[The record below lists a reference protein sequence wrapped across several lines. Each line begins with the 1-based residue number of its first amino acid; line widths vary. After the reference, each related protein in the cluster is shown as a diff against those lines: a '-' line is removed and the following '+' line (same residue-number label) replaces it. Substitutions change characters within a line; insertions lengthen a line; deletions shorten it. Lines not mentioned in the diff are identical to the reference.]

1 MRSSGRAIVRA
12 GSVAVLLGLLLLGM
26 PVPLLA
32 AQPGDNF
39 ATLGWL
45 HIVPNSSS
53 TPLHTDLEPSLL
65 GSILGVD
72 DSFSSPGTSARVE
85 SADTLALIAT
95 HFFTS
100 HMAVQFI
107 SGIPARVDIVGK
119 GTVAP
124 TGLLGKL
131 IDVNLGA
138 QQNNPLVSVQEW
150 TPVLL
155 LQYYF
160 RPPTSRWHP
169 YISAGISYAWFGG
182 FDVGGAFRGNLE
194 GSFGKVL
201 ALATSHPGPTQVRA
215 DASRS
220 WNAVYNV
227 GLSYDLTRRLGL
239 AVSASYAPLGS
250 TATID
255 ILSQDGALLADAKTH
270 LNQSAII
277 TAVLINYRF
286 RL

>member
-1 MRSSGRAIVRA
+1 MRA
-12 GSVAVLLGLLLLGM
+12 GQGSIAIACAALLSLLPGLIPSVQ
-26 PVPLLA
+26 A

-53 TPLHTDLEPSLL
+53 TPLQTDLDPSLIGSVL
-65 GSILGVD
+65 GAQD
-72 DSFSSPGTSARVE
+72 AFSSPGTSARVK

-107 SGIPARVDIVGK
+107 SGMPARVDIVGK
-119 GTVAP
+119 GIVAP
-124 TGLLGKL
+124 TGLLGKF
-131 IDVNLGA
+131 IDVNLA
-138 QQNNPLVSVQEW
+138 APQNNPLVSVQEW

-155 LQYYF
+155 FQYYF

-169 YISAGISYAWFGG
+169 YVSAGISYAWFGG
-182 FDVGGAFRGNLE
+182 FDVSGGLRSNLE
-194 GSFGKVL
+194 SSFGKVL
-201 ALATSHPGPTQVRA
+201 ALATSHPGPTEVRA

-239 AVSASYAPLGS
+239 AVSTSYAPLGS

-255 ILSQDGALLADAKTH
+255 ILSQDGALLADSKSH
-270 LNQSAII
+270 LNQNAII
-277 TAVLINYRF
+277 TAVLVNYRF